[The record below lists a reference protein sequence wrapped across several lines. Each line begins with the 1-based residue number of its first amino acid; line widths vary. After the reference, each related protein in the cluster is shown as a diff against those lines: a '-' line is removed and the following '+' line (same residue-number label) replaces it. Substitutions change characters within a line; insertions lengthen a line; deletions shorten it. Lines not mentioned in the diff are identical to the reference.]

1 MDMQRMREEFQR
13 IKLQFDE
20 DLLQRQRQ
28 TAEEYLKLEERVKD
42 TIDKKV
48 VLNNCVCKTPIIKL
62 FF

>member
-1 MDMQRMREEFQR
+1 MREEFQR
-13 IKLQFDE
+13 IKLQYDE

-48 VLNNCVCKTPIIKL
+48 NLGYHI
-62 FF
+62 